1 MFVAVKK
8 DDGFLV
14 GCSILDDC
22 INMDESDMV
31 LEDNI
36 PVWKL
41 RGRKG
46 VLVMCGER
54 NFASTLLKYNKKLF
68 NFDICDKEIYGDFVS
83 RLKNFLRDYDLI
95 DDEGSWNNELLVV
108 NGDEAY
114 VISAY
119 FAVSKVTD
127 YYSIGSW
134 FRLTTGSLTESIG
147 RNAENRIVDAFR
159 LVEKMRNCALFPI
172 SIYDSRNGKRKIVR
186 RNDLTCK

>member
-14 GCSILDDC
+14 GYSILDNC
-22 INMDESDMV
+22 INMDESDTL

-41 RGRKG
+41 RGKKG
-46 VLVMCGER
+46 VLVSCNER

-68 NFDICDKEIYGDFVS
+68 NFDICDKEMYGGFAL

-95 DDEGSWNNELLVV
+95 DDEGSWSNELLVV

-114 VISAY
+114 MISAF
-119 FAVSKVTD
+119 FAVSKVAD
-127 YYSIGSW
+127 YNSGGG

-147 RNAENRIVDAFR
+147 RNAETRIVDAFR
-159 LVEKMRNCALFPI
+159 LVEKMRNCAMFPI
-172 SIYDSRNGKRKIVR
+172 SIYDSRNGKRKIVKR
-186 RNDLTCK
+186 SDLTCK

>member
-14 GCSILDDC
+14 GYSILDNC
-22 INMDESDMV
+22 INMDERDTL

-46 VLVMCGER
+46 VLVSCRER
-54 NFASTLLKYNKKLF
+54 DFASTLLKYNKKLF
-68 NFDICDKEIYGDFVS
+68 NFDICDKEMYGGFAL

-95 DDEGSWNNELLVV
+95 DDKGSWSNELLVV
-108 NGDEAY
+108 NGDAAY
-114 VISAY
+114 IISAY
-119 FAVSKVTD
+119 FDVSKVTD
-127 YYSIGSW
+127 YSSGGSW

-147 RNAENRIVDAFR
+147 RNAETRIVDAFR

-172 SIYDSRNGKRKIVR
+172 SIYDSRNGKRKIVKR
-186 RNDLTCK
+186 SDLICK

>member
-14 GCSILDDC
+14 GYSILDNC
-22 INMDESDMV
+22 INMDESDTL

-41 RGRKG
+41 RGKKG
-46 VLVMCGER
+46 VLVSCNER

-68 NFDICDKEIYGDFVS
+68 NFDICDKEMYGGFAL

-114 VISAY
+114 MISAF

-127 YYSIGSW
+127 YNSGGW
-134 FRLTTGSLTESIG
+134 FRLTTGSLTESKG
-147 RNAENRIVDAFR
+147 RNAETRIVDAFR
-159 LVEKMRNCALFPI
+159 LVEKMRNCVLFPI

-186 RNDLTCK
+186 RSDLTCK

>member
-14 GCSILDDC
+14 GYSILDNC
-22 INMDESDMV
+22 INMDESDTL

-41 RGRKG
+41 RGKKG
-46 VLVMCGER
+46 VLVICKER
-54 NFASTLLKYNKKLF
+54 DFASTLLKYNKKLF
-68 NFDICDKEIYGDFVS
+68 NFDICDKEMYGGFVS

-95 DDEGSWNNELLVV
+95 DDKSNWSNELLIV

-114 VISAY
+114 IIDTDFTVTKI
-119 FAVSKVTD
+119 TD
-127 YYSIGSW
+127 YYSCGSW

-147 RNAENRIVDAFR
+147 RNAETRIVDAFR

-186 RNDLTCK
+186 ISDLTCK